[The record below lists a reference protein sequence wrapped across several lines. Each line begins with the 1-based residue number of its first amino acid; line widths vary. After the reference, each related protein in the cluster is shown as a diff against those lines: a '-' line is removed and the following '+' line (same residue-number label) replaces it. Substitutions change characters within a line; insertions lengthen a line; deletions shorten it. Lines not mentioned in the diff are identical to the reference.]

1 MFPTL
6 SSQRYQPQRKPNV
19 APTVEQKTSLTH
31 FTVAHAEN
39 HSNKNQ
45 KIKQAKAFTAP
56 PLVFHKN
63 FISLSVLLLNS
74 KL

>member
-6 SSQRYQPQRKPNV
+6 PNQHYQPQRKPNV
-19 APTVEQKTSLTH
+19 APTAEQKTSLTH

-39 HSNKNQ
+39 HYNKNQ
-45 KIKQAKAFTAP
+45 KIKQVRAFTSP
-56 PLVFHKN
+56 TLVFHKN
-63 FISLSVLLLNS
+63 FISLSVHLLNS